1 MKLFSYENI
10 SIKVYDGVFY
20 PTETSKMFIDF
31 FKSEQDNYSDP
42 NQSLLDLGCGSGVVS
57 VSLKALGFQNS
68 IFASDISESAKLNVI
83 ENSKINH
90 VNVVARSGSLF
101 EPWIGNKFDIIVDDI
116 SGVAMELAAVSEWFG
131 DSISCESGDDGTV
144 LTRAFLTESKNYLN
158 DDGVIFFP
166 VLTLSNANRIVE
178 HAKLIFDSV
187 EEVSRKVFY
196 LPKEMS
202 ENNNDLIRNL
212 NAKGHIQIEEK
223 FGMYLWE
230 TIIYKASLI
239 KGVKK

>member
-101 EPWIGNKFDIIVDDI
+101 EPWIGNKFDIIVEPFKLPVKLFNVI
-116 SGVAMELAAVSEWFG
+116 
-131 DSISCESGDDGTV
+131 
-144 LTRAFLTESKNYLN
+144 RSKSW
-158 DDGVIFFP
+158 
-166 VLTLSNANRIVE
+166 T
-178 HAKLIFDSV
+178 
-187 EEVSRKVFY
+187 
-196 LPKEMS
+196 
-202 ENNNDLIRNL
+202 
-212 NAKGHIQIEEK
+212 
-223 FGMYLWE
+223 
-230 TIIYKASLI
+230 
-239 KGVKK
+239 